1 MRRNYTED
9 ELFFIETNWGRMSVK
24 GIANRLNRSET
35 GIKIKA
41 HKLGLGDPLNH
52 RSFLIAKEVEEILGV
67 TKKTVTNYIHNYGL
81 KGNAKY
87 LNGRKCISIQ
97 YKDLIDWLINNPERW
112 DGSKIDRLA
121 LESIGMNMECF
132 NNKIEADIENKN
144 RTTLTD
150 KDIESIKKMYKDFI
164 RYEDIANK
172 LNKNYVTVKWKIH
185 TLIESG
191 ELESNTSKGRLVR
204 GINRDGYG
212 WEEWQDKLLI
222 KEFRNGTKLKDI
234 AIMVGKTLPA
244 TKSRNQMLSRRMMN
258 GLAI

>member
-35 GIKIKA
+35 GVKIKA
-41 HKLGLGDPLNH
+41 HKLGLGDPLDH
-52 RSFLIAKEVEEILGV
+52 RGFLIAKEVEEILGV
-67 TKKTVTNYIHNYGL
+67 TKKTVTNYIKNYGL

-97 YKDLIDWLINNPERW
+97 YKDLADWLINNPKRW
-112 DGSKIDRLA
+112 DGSKVDKLA
-121 LESIGMNMECF
+121 LESMGIDMNDI
-132 NNKIEADIENKN
+132 NAKIEADIENKN

-191 ELESNTSKGRLVR
+191 EIESNTSKGRLVR

>member
-9 ELFFIETNWGRMSVK
+9 ELFFIETNWGRMSLK
-24 GIANRLNRSET
+24 GIAKRLNRSET
-35 GIKIKA
+35 GVKIKA
-41 HKLGLGDPLNH
+41 HKLGLGDPLDH
-52 RSFLIAKEVEEILGV
+52 RGFLIAKEVEEILGV
-67 TKKTVTNYIHNYGL
+67 TKKTVTNYIQNYGL

-97 YKDLIDWLINNPERW
+97 YKDLADWLINNPKRW
-112 DGSKIDRLA
+112 DGSKVDKLA
-121 LESIGMNMECF
+121 LESMGIDMNDI
-132 NNKIEADIENKN
+132 NAKIEADIENKN

-234 AIMVGKTLPA
+234 AIMVGKTLSA

>member
-9 ELFFIETNWGRMSVK
+9 ELFFIETNWGRMSLK
-24 GIANRLNRSET
+24 GIAKRLNRSET
-35 GIKIKA
+35 GVKIKA
-41 HKLGLGDPLNH
+41 HKLGLGDPLDH
-52 RSFLIAKEVEEILGV
+52 RGFLIAKEVEEILGV
-67 TKKTVTNYIHNYGL
+67 TKKTITNYIQNYGL

-97 YKDLIDWLINNPERW
+97 YKDLADWLINNPKRW
-112 DGSKIDRLA
+112 DGSKVDKLA
-121 LESIGMNMECF
+121 LESMGIDMNDI
-132 NNKIEADIENKN
+132 NAKIEEDIKNKN
-144 RTTLTD
+144 KSILTD
-150 KDIESIKKMYKDFI
+150 KDVELIKKMYKEFI
-164 RYEDIANK
+164 RYEDIAKK
-172 LNKNYVTVKWKIH
+172 LDKNYVTVKWKIH

-191 ELESNTSKGRLVR
+191 ELESNTLKGRLVR

-244 TKSRNQMLSRRMMN
+244 TKSRNQMLSRRMIK

>member
-35 GIKIKA
+35 GIKTKA

-52 RSFLIAKEVEEILGV
+52 RGFLIAKEVEEILGV
-67 TKKTVTNYIHNYGL
+67 TKKTVTNYIQNYGL

-97 YKDLIDWLINNPERW
+97 YKDLADWLINNPKRW
-112 DGSKIDRLA
+112 DGSKVDKLA
-121 LESIGMNMECF
+121 LESMGIDMNDI
-132 NNKIEADIENKN
+132 NAKIEADIENKN

-212 WEEWQDKLLI
+212 WEKWQDKLLI

-244 TKSRNQMLSRRMMN
+244 TKSRNQMLSRRMMK